1 MLGAEHIRSRSSEL
15 LSLPSEIDND
25 CEGETEGE
33 GQFESEIDVGES
45 EVESVES
52 ESDVDHGE
60 DCLKSDTQYYDTYRG
75 VKNAEEIFVPASSSS
90 PTDERTG
97 TNSLQIVRIVDLGPS
112 PINPSAVITEDRRY
126 PCPHLGCPQV
136 CKRRYDLERHLASK
150 QHAPPRHT
158 CDVCGLAFTRKDP
171 LMRHQKASCKRIA
184 P

>member
-90 PTDERTG
+90 PTDERTS

-126 PCPHLGCPQV
+126 PCPHLGV
-136 CKRRYDLERHLASK
+136 SITERWFI
-150 QHAPPRHT
+150 RT
-158 CDVCGLAFTRKDP
+158 DVLMCGIRLSSG
-171 LMRHQKASCKRIA
+171 LQKKI
-184 P
+184 